1 MALPLHESNPELVAE
16 WSPRNEKPITAY
28 TRGSDRKVWWQCAE
42 GHEWLAPISNR
53 SYGRATA
60 CPACSPVGARMVVSG
75 FNDLATLRPELA
87 AEWHPTKNTLSPTE
101 VSRGSRKRAW
111 WLCRE
116 CGREWEAVIKNRT
129 VRNTGC
135 PSCRGR
141 LRGIAKSG
149 TIQDPQLRAEWS
161 PKNEHGID
169 FYSTQSNYKAVWVCS
184 EGHEWEAKLDDRV
197 GKQSGCKRC
206 TGAGTSV
213 AEEQLFEYVSSLCAD
228 ARMHDRTVAAGF
240 EFDISV
246 PSQRIVIEH
255 NGYYWHSDRYKDRQ
269 YHARKLK
276 AAHEAGW
283 RLLYIWEGDD
293 PEIVREMVAHKLG
306 HSQKPRLGARKLT
319 VAPVSKDESQHFLD
333 KHHIQGAVPGSVRL
347 GLYHADTLVALMVFR
362 RRSEEGVYELARYA
376 TDGIISGGFTK
387 LLKAFQRGYS
397 PVRIVSFSDNG
408 VSDGGVYEQA
418 GFVATAEL
426 PPDYSYWTNGR
437 KYHKF
442 NYRKNRFR
450 RDASLK
456 YEEGL
461 TERELADLN
470 NLYRVYD
477 AGKTRWELW

>member
-141 LRGIAKSG
+141 LCGIAKSG

-161 PKNEHGID
+161 P
-169 FYSTQSNYKAVWVCS
+169 
-184 EGHEWEAKLDDRV
+184 
-197 GKQSGCKRC
+197 
-206 TGAGTSV
+206 SV

-387 LLKAFQRGYS
+387 LLKAFQREYS

>member
-1 MALPLHESNPELVAE
+1 
-16 WSPRNEKPITAY
+16 
-28 TRGSDRKVWWQCAE
+28 
-42 GHEWLAPISNR
+42 
-53 SYGRATA
+53 
-60 CPACSPVGARMVVSG
+60 
-75 FNDLATLRPELA
+75 
-87 AEWHPTKNTLSPTE
+87 
-101 VSRGSRKRAW
+101 
-111 WLCRE
+111 
-116 CGREWEAVIKNRT
+116 
-129 VRNTGC
+129 
-135 PSCRGR
+135 
-141 LRGIAKSG
+141 
-149 TIQDPQLRAEWS
+149 
-161 PKNEHGID
+161 
-169 FYSTQSNYKAVWVCS
+169 
-184 EGHEWEAKLDDRV
+184 
-197 GKQSGCKRC
+197 
-206 TGAGTSV
+206 
-213 AEEQLFEYVSSLCAD
+213 
-228 ARMHDRTVAAGF
+228 MHDRTVAAGF

-387 LLKAFQRGYS
+387 LLKAFQREYS

>member
-184 EGHEWEAKLDDRV
+184 EGHEW
-197 GKQSGCKRC
+197 
-206 TGAGTSV
+206 
-213 AEEQLFEYVSSLCAD
+213 
-228 ARMHDRTVAAGF
+228 
-240 EFDISV
+240 
-246 PSQRIVIEH
+246 
-255 NGYYWHSDRYKDRQ
+255 
-269 YHARKLK
+269 
-276 AAHEAGW
+276 
-283 RLLYIWEGDD
+283 
-293 PEIVREMVAHKLG
+293 
-306 HSQKPRLGARKLT
+306 
-319 VAPVSKDESQHFLD
+319 
-333 KHHIQGAVPGSVRL
+333 
-347 GLYHADTLVALMVFR
+347 
-362 RRSEEGVYELARYA
+362 
-376 TDGIISGGFTK
+376 
-387 LLKAFQRGYS
+387 
-397 PVRIVSFSDNG
+397 
-408 VSDGGVYEQA
+408 
-418 GFVATAEL
+418 
-426 PPDYSYWTNGR
+426 
-437 KYHKF
+437 
-442 NYRKNRFR
+442 
-450 RDASLK
+450 
-456 YEEGL
+456 
-461 TERELADLN
+461 
-470 NLYRVYD
+470 
-477 AGKTRWELW
+477 